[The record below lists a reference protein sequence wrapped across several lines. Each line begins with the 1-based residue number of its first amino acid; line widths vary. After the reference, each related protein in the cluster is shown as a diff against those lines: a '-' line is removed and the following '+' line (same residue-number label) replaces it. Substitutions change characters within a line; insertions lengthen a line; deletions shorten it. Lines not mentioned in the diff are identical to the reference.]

1 MSTETEK
8 ENKNMKNNPEE
19 AKISN
24 DENLDLM
31 DETYKKFNSIIYT
44 NTELNKFKDSILS
57 LLKERDKI
65 YMDKLIEYKKKA
77 EKIKKEFDNTNNI
90 SNSKFSTIIDNQA
103 QMSSRLD
110 QLHNYETFVSKTN
123 DKLISHEVR
132 LNNMREDFTNATQKY
147 DRIYLDNL
155 ELPGFIGRCAKYKN
169 CQIFFLEVIQDL
181 AKLNKYREKNI
192 IDLKMYK
199 EKLETI
205 ISSMNT
211 ILDNNNASQIKY
223 INDTKDQ
230 ILKDCNSM
238 FDILRENMKEIRVDN
253 SKYAIDLITQSMDLT
268 KRWEKIEKIR
278 DDLNEKFNYSVNKY
292 QMLTDDTIKT
302 FNEFKS
308 EYGIIRRK
316 FMELAE
322 FIKDVRFRKNIGDDV
337 KKKEIK
343 VLVKKML
350 RKRKSFDGKQV
361 ELLSD
366 ISNIENIDFKK
377 YYKMKNKSNNNE
389 DNRCNSLK
397 LSENNKSE
405 INNYNYSRKNKKT
418 YSASKEFNS
427 KNDKNDLNQSAEN
440 SQHHRISINNPLTTI
455 NNENNNEDKDKDK
468 DNIGR
473 NINIVPMEMKNE
485 NNNNIEVYNS
495 QSKSSKKDNYYNNSN
510 HNNNRHDVKIK
521 AELISSFK
529 KNTDLQ
535 NLSSKK
541 SIKEDKKIKDKIH
554 KENSNEKNK
563 DKANND
569 KYISETKNNVNI
581 SKSNKIH
588 KEDKNQITN
597 DKYNSNLKEE
607 KYNSS
612 KDMPHAKLF
621 SKNNINEKEK
631 DKDKDKGTKS
641 EKKNEERYR
650 ERHQIKNNEQNSNS
664 EEIYIQ
670 DNSKEE
676 IKNICLKNNVDNK
689 KDSIN
694 DNDNDNNNDKEKKEL
709 LIQNNNH
716 NDKNKSKNDENSQI
730 SLNRMMS
737 FKSNNTEIQPCL
749 VDDSSFISESCNL
762 NSAKNNRINNNLCLS
777 SDKNIS
783 FIIENSNNNNINKF
797 LINDIQ
803 LEHNDKVIKEL
814 ASELEQ
820 STAKKDKLASN
831 QKEIESKFK
840 TACSNIEPINLLG
853 NKEMNLRLD
862 SDSNEKNKI
871 INKNEYQV
879 QSINH
884 KVENSNNND
893 NNNNSNDKALCNE
906 NMVPK
911 VDNNVSNYE
920 NKSNEKTIKDK
931 SENKIINDKYKETK
945 VDNNNNEEKEKKII
959 ENKNNSNSNKYE
971 IQHHNRNY
979 INNNNNNLNEIHQ
992 TKTSEEGEN
1001 NYNTDN
1007 NNNYRNQNE
1016 IYHKNIIGENLNN
1029 NSNHLNSIN
1038 KNMNDANINLNPI
1051 KTNNEICNNDVNK
1064 KIHAVDQKLLNLEL
1078 YTKEKILDI
1087 IAQINLLKQNY
1098 KQPITETLMKE
1109 KSILDSSKLS
1119 NLHIKTQSNSKYK
1132 TLDNSFMSHLS
1143 ITCHQSPFCL
1153 EKNKENIPIN
1163 ETNKNIYYI
1172 NNKNNPTSQIIKRYP
1187 LKDVNTKS
1195 SLANSKILKN
1205 NSINNSINNTFFSNV
1220 KQNNNLTENNN
1231 AFIRSSVKMGT
1242 NKGIIDGNNPKVL
1255 QSINTGDTN
1264 CKVLK
1269 EIENKS
1275 ETENVFKS
1283 NLSKYNEDLYNKS
1296 SNLNTN
1302 NNNINNGVSRNNF
1315 AFNNSSFNGAEI
1327 KLVDL
1332 NKLVNHQLPRNK
1344 FYPANINENDYFV
1357 PLNINKNN

>member
-1 MSTETEK
+1 MSSETEK
-8 ENKNMKNNPEE
+8 ETKNMKNNPEE

-24 DENLDLM
+24 DENINIM

-44 NTELNKFKDSILS
+44 NTELNKFKDNILS

-65 YMDKLIEYKKKA
+65 YMDKLIEYKTKA
-77 EKIKKEFDNTNNI
+77 EKIKKDFDNTNNI
-90 SNSKFSTIIDNQA
+90 SNSKFSTIIDTQA
-103 QMSSRLD
+103 KMSSRLD
-110 QLHNYETFVSKTN
+110 QLHNYESFVSKTN

-211 ILDNNNASQIKY
+211 ILDNNNAAQVKY
-223 INDTKDQ
+223 INEIKEQ

-268 KRWEKIEKIR
+268 KRWEKIEKIK

-350 RKRKSFDGKQV
+350 RKRKSFDGKEV

-366 ISNIENIDFKK
+366 ITNIENIDFKK
-377 YYKMKNKSNNNE
+377 YYKARNKNNNN
-389 DNRCNSLK
+389 DDIRYNSLK

-418 YSASKEFNS
+418 YSASKGLKDFNS
-427 KNDKNDLNQSAEN
+427 NNDLNQSAEN
-440 SQHHRISINNPLTTI
+440 SEPHRIGINNLLTSN
-455 NNENNNEDKDKDK
+455 NNEYNNNNEDNITKN
-468 DNIGR
+468 DNNTSMEIKNSNNS
-473 NINIVPMEMKNE
+473 NISNAI
-485 NNNNIEVYNS
+485 VYNS
-495 QSKSSKKDNYYNNSN
+495 KSNKKDNTINNSKEY
-510 HNNNRHDVKIK
+510 KIK
-521 AELISSFK
+521 AELISSYK
-529 KNTDLQ
+529 KNNDLQ
-535 NLSSKK
+535 SLSSKK
-541 SIKEDKKIKDKIH
+541 SIKEEKKIKEKSI
-554 KENSNEKNK
+554 KENSNEKIK
-563 DKANND
+563 EKANND
-569 KYISETKNNVNI
+569 KISYEAKNNINI
-581 SKSNKIH
+581 SKSNKKN
-588 KEDKNQITN
+588 KEDKNQIIN
-597 DKYNSNLKEE
+597 DKYNLNLKEE
-607 KYNSS
+607 KYYSS
-612 KDMPHAKLF
+612 KDIPHAKL
-621 SKNNINEKEK
+621 SKNNINEKEVK
-631 DKDKDKGTKS
+631 F
-641 EKKNEERYR
+641 EKPNEER
-650 ERHQIKNNEQNSNS
+650 QQLQNKEQNLTS
-664 EEIYIQ
+664 EDIFIQ

-676 IKNICLKNNVDNK
+676 NKNICEKNNFETK
-689 KDSIN
+689 KDKKN
-694 DNDNDNNNDKEKKEL
+694 DIEKNEL
-709 LIQNNNH
+709 LIQNNKND
-716 NDKNKSKNDENSQI
+716 DKNKKNDENNQI
-730 SLNRMMS
+730 SLSRMMS
-737 FKSNNTEIQPCL
+737 IKSNTEIKPSL
-749 VDDSSFISESCNL
+749 IDDSSFISESYNL
-762 NSAKNNRINNNLCLS
+762 NSVKNNKNNNLCIS

-783 FIIENSNNNNINKF
+783 LFIENNNNNNNINRF

-840 TACSNIEPINLLG
+840 TACNNIEPINLLG
-853 NKEMNLRLD
+853 KKEINIRLN
-862 SDSNEKNKI
+862 SDSNEKDKI
-871 INKNEYQV
+871 INNSTYQV
-879 QSINH
+879 QNINH
-884 KVENSNNND
+884 QVENSNNN
-893 NNNNSNDKALCNE
+893 NNKNDKEICNE
-906 NMVPK
+906 NVEQK
-911 VDNNVSNYE
+911 AGNNVSNYE
-920 NKSNEKTIKDK
+920 SKSKCNINKDK
-931 SENKIINDKYKETK
+931 EKNENRINNDKYIETK
-945 VDNNNNEEKEKKII
+945 VDNNYNEDKEKDKV
-959 ENKNNSNSNKYE
+959 ENKNINNINNNIYE
-971 IQHHNRNY
+971 IQHNY
-979 INNNNNNLNEIHQ
+979 TTDFNNNNNANEIHQ
-992 TKTSEEGEN
+992 TRTTEEGEN
-1001 NYNTDN
+1001 NYHTDN

-1016 IYHKNIIGENLNN
+1016 IYHKNIIGDSLNN
-1029 NSNHLNSIN
+1029 NNTSHLNPIN
-1038 KNMNDANINLNPI
+1038 KNANDSNINLNPI
-1051 KTNNEICNNDVNK
+1051 KSNNEIYNNDVNK
-1064 KIHAVDQKLLNLEL
+1064 KFHAVDQKLLNLEL

-1098 KQPITETLMKE
+1098 KQPIADTIMKE

-1132 TLDNSFMSHLS
+1132 TLDNSFMSHPS

-1172 NNKNNPTSQIIKRYP
+1172 NNKNNHTSQIIKRYS

-1205 NSINNSINNTFFSNV
+1205 NSINNSINNTFLSNV

-1231 AFIRSSVKMGT
+1231 AFVRSSIRIGT
-1242 NKGIIDGNNPKVL
+1242 NKGIVDGNNSKLL

-1264 CKVLK
+1264 CNYNCKILK
-1269 EIENKS
+1269 EIENKN
-1275 ETENVFKS
+1275 ENENMFKS
-1283 NLSKYNEDLYNKS
+1283 NASKYNEDLYSKS
-1296 SNLNTN
+1296 SNSNA
-1302 NNNINNGVSRNNF
+1302 NINNGISRNNF
-1315 AFNNSSFNGAEI
+1315 AFNNSSYNGAEI

-1344 FYPANINENDYFV
+1344 FYPENINENDYFV

>member
-1 MSTETEK
+1 MSSEAEK
-8 ENKNMKNNPEE
+8 EMKNMKNNPEV

-24 DENLDLM
+24 DENIDIM

-65 YMDKLIEYKKKA
+65 YMDKLVEYKTKA
-77 EKIKKEFDNTNNI
+77 EKIKKDFDNTNNI
-90 SNSKFSTIIDNQA
+90 TNSKFSTIIDIQA
-103 QMSSRLD
+103 KMSSRLD
-110 QLHNYETFVSKTN
+110 QLHNYESFVSKTN

-223 INDTKDQ
+223 INETKEQ
-230 ILKDCNSM
+230 ILKDCNCM

-350 RKRKSFDGKQV
+350 RKRKSFDGKEV

-377 YYKMKNKSNNNE
+377 YYRLRSKNNNN
-389 DNRCNSLK
+389 DDIRCNSLK

-418 YSASKEFNS
+418 YSASKELKDYNS
-427 KNDKNDLNQSAEN
+427 KNDLNQSAEN
-440 SQHHRISINNPLTTI
+440 SEPHRISINNPLTSI
-455 NNENNNEDKDKDK
+455 NNEKNNNNNED
-468 DNIGR
+468 NITKKV
-473 NINIVPMEMKNE
+473 NSTCMEIKNA
-485 NNNNIEVYNS
+485 NNNKIDNAIIYNS
-495 QSKSSKKDNYYNNSN
+495 KSNKKDNTNNNS
-510 HNNNRHDVKIK
+510 KEYIIK
-521 AELISSFK
+521 AELISSYK
-529 KNTDLQ
+529 KNNDLQ
-535 NLSSKK
+535 SLSSKK
-541 SIKEDKKIKDKIH
+541 SIKEEKKIKEKNK
-554 KENSNEKNK
+554 KENSIEKNK

-569 KYISETKNNVNI
+569 KINYEAKNNINI
-581 SKSNKIH
+581 SKSNKKN
-588 KEDKNQITN
+588 KEDKSQIIN
-597 DKYNSNLKEE
+597 DKYNLNLKEE

-612 KDMPHAKLF
+612 KDIPHTKFA
-621 SKNNINEKEK
+621 KNNINEKEI
-631 DKDKDKGTKS
+631 KS
-641 EKKNEERYR
+641 EKQNEERQ
-650 ERHQIKNNEQNSNS
+650 HLQNKEQNLNS
-664 EEIYIQ
+664 EDIYIR

-676 IKNICLKNNVDNK
+676 DINICEKNNIETK
-689 KDSIN
+689 KDKKN
-694 DNDNDNNNDKEKKEL
+694 DNEKNEL
-709 LIQNNNH
+709 LIQNNKSV
-716 NDKNKSKNDENSQI
+716 DKNKTKNDENYQI
-730 SLNRMMS
+730 SLNRVMII
-737 FKSNNTEIQPCL
+737 KSNTEIKPSL
-749 VDDSSFISESCNL
+749 EDDSSSISENYNL
-762 NSAKNNRINNNLCLS
+762 NSVKSNKNNNLCLS

-783 FIIENSNNNNINKF
+783 FFIENNNNNNNINRF

-840 TACSNIEPINLLG
+840 TACNNIEPINLLG
-853 NKEMNLRLD
+853 KKEINIKLNSYSNKKD
-862 SDSNEKNKI
+862 KV
-871 INKNEYQV
+871 INNNAYQV
-879 QSINH
+879 QSINNQ
-884 KVENSNNND
+884 VENK
-893 NNNNSNDKALCNE
+893 NSNKNDQEKCHE
-906 NMVPK
+906 NIEQK
-911 VDNNVSNYE
+911 VDNNVGNYE
-920 NKSNEKTIKDK
+920 SKSKCNINKDK
-931 SENKIINDKYKETK
+931 DKEKDEIKVYNDKYKETK
-945 VDNNNNEEKEKKII
+945 VDNNYNKEKEKDKEKI
-959 ENKNNSNSNKYE
+959 ENKYINNNKYE
-971 IQHHNRNY
+971 IQHNFTTD
-979 INNNNNNLNEIHQ
+979 ISNNNANEIYQ
-992 TKTSEEGEN
+992 TKSTEEGEN
-1001 NYNTDN
+1001 NYHTDN

-1016 IYHKNIIGENLNN
+1016 IYHKNIIGDNLNN
-1029 NSNHLNSIN
+1029 SNNNHLHIVN
-1038 KNMNDANINLNPI
+1038 KNINDSNINLNPI
-1051 KTNNEICNNDVNK
+1051 KSNNEMYNNDVNK
-1064 KIHAVDQKLLNLEL
+1064 KFHAVDQKLLNLEL

-1098 KQPITETLMKE
+1098 KQPITDTLMKE
-1109 KSILDSSKLS
+1109 KSILDTSKLS

-1132 TLDNSFMSHLS
+1132 TLDNSFMSHPS
-1143 ITCHQSPFCL
+1143 IICHQSPFCL

-1172 NNKNNPTSQIIKRYP
+1172 NNKNNPSSQIIKRYS
-1187 LKDVNTKS
+1187 LKDVNTKP
-1195 SLANSKILKN
+1195 SLTNSKILKN
-1205 NSINNSINNTFFSNV
+1205 NSINNSINNTYLSNV

-1231 AFIRSSVKMGT
+1231 AFVRSSVRIGT
-1242 NKGIIDGNNPKVL
+1242 NKGIIDGNNSKVL
-1255 QSINTGDTN
+1255 QSINTGDSN
-1264 CKVLK
+1264 CKFLR
-1269 EIENKS
+1269 EIENKN
-1275 ETENVFKS
+1275 ETENVLKS
-1283 NLSKYNEDLYNKS
+1283 NASKYNDDLHNKS
-1296 SNLNTN
+1296 SNPNAN
-1302 NNNINNGVSRNNF
+1302 ANNGISRNNF
-1315 AFNNSSFNGAEI
+1315 AFNNSSYNGAEI

>member
-1 MSTETEK
+1 MSFETEK
-8 ENKNMKNNPEE
+8 EIKNMKNNPEE

-24 DENLDLM
+24 DENIDIM
-31 DETYKKFNSIIYT
+31 DETYKKFKSIIYT
-44 NTELNKFKDSILS
+44 NTELNKFKDNILS

-65 YMDKLIEYKKKA
+65 YMDKLIEYKTKA
-77 EKIKKEFDNTNNI
+77 EKIKKDFDNTNNI
-90 SNSKFSTIIDNQA
+90 SNSKFSTIIDTQA
-103 QMSSRLD
+103 KMSSRLD
-110 QLHNYETFVSKTN
+110 QLYNYESFVSKTN

-211 ILDNNNASQIKY
+211 ILDNNNASQVKY
-223 INDTKDQ
+223 INETKEQ

-268 KRWEKIEKIR
+268 KRWEKIEKIK
-278 DDLNEKFNYSVNKY
+278 DDLKEKFNYSVNKY

-350 RKRKSFDGKQV
+350 RKRKSFDGKEV

-377 YYKMKNKSNNNE
+377 YYKVRNKNSNNE
-389 DNRCNSLK
+389 DVRCNSLK

-418 YSASKEFNS
+418 YSASKGLKDFNS
-427 KNDKNDLNQSAEN
+427 KNDLNQSAEN
-440 SQHHRISINNPLTTI
+440 SESHRISINNPLTSI
-455 NNENNNEDKDKDK
+455 NNENNNNEDNITKNINNTSMEIKNSNNSNIANVIVYNSKSNKK
-468 DNIGR
+468 DNI
-473 NINIVPMEMKNE
+473 I
-485 NNNNIEVYNS
+485 
-495 QSKSSKKDNYYNNSN
+495 NNSKEY
-510 HNNNRHDVKIK
+510 KIK
-521 AELISSFK
+521 AELISSYK
-529 KNTDLQ
+529 KNNDLQ
-535 NLSSKK
+535 SLSSKK
-541 SIKEDKKIKDKIH
+541 SIKEEKKIKEKSK
-554 KENSNEKNK
+554 KENSNENNK
-563 DKANND
+563 DKVNND
-569 KYISETKNNVNI
+569 KISYEAKNNINI
-581 SKSNKIH
+581 SKSNKKN
-588 KEDKNQITN
+588 KEDKNHIIN
-597 DKYNSNLKEE
+597 DKYNLNLKEE

-612 KDMPHAKLF
+612 KDIPHVKFA
-621 SKNNINEKEK
+621 KNNINEKEV
-631 DKDKDKGTKS
+631 KS
-641 EKKNEERYR
+641 EKKNEER
-650 ERHQIKNNEQNSNS
+650 QQLQNKDQNLNS
-664 EEIYIQ
+664 EDIYIQ

-676 IKNICLKNNVDNK
+676 NKNICEKNNVETK
-689 KDSIN
+689 KDKRN
-694 DNDNDNNNDKEKKEL
+694 DNEKNEL
-709 LIQNNNH
+709 LIQNNKSD
-716 NDKNKSKNDENSQI
+716 DKNKKNDENYQI
-730 SLNRMMS
+730 SLSRMMS
-737 FKSNNTEIQPCL
+737 IKSNTEIKPSL
-749 VDDSSFISESCNL
+749 VDESSFISESYNL
-762 NSAKNNRINNNLCLS
+762 NSVKNNKNNNLCLS

-783 FIIENSNNNNINKF
+783 LFIENNNNNINRF

-820 STAKKDKLASN
+820 STAKKDKLSSN

-840 TACSNIEPINLLG
+840 NACNNIEPINLLG
-853 NKEMNLRLD
+853 KNEINIRLN
-862 SDSNEKNKI
+862 SDPNEKDKI
-871 INKNEYQV
+871 INNNTYEV
-879 QSINH
+879 QNINH
-884 KVENSNNND
+884 QVENSNNNI
-893 NNNNSNDKALCNE
+893 NKNYNAICHEIIEKKA
-906 NMVPK
+906 
-911 VDNNVSNYE
+911 DNNVSNYE
-920 NKSNEKTIKDK
+920 SKSKCNINKDK
-931 SENKIINDKYKETK
+931 DKVKDENKINNDKYKETK
-945 VDNNNNEEKEKKII
+945 VDNNYNEDKEKEMV
-959 ENKNNSNSNKYE
+959 ENKNITNINNNKYE
-971 IQHHNRNY
+971 IQHNFTTD
-979 INNNNNNLNEIHQ
+979 ISNNNNANEIYQ
-992 TKTSEEGEN
+992 TRTTEEGEN
-1001 NYNTDN
+1001 NYHTDN

-1016 IYHKNIIGENLNN
+1016 IYHKNIIGDSLNN
-1029 NSNHLNSIN
+1029 NNNTNHLSIIN
-1038 KNMNDANINLNPI
+1038 KNTNDSNINLNPI
-1051 KTNNEICNNDVNK
+1051 KSNNEIYNNDVNK
-1064 KIHAVDQKLLNLEL
+1064 KFHAVDQKLLNLEL

-1098 KQPITETLMKE
+1098 KQPITDAIMKE

-1132 TLDNSFMSHLS
+1132 TLDNSFMSHPN

-1153 EKNKENIPIN
+1153 EKNKEIN

-1172 NNKNNPTSQIIKRYP
+1172 NNKNNHTSQIIKRYS

-1205 NSINNSINNTFFSNV
+1205 NSINNSINNTFLSNV

-1231 AFIRSSVKMGT
+1231 TFVRSSIRIGT
-1242 NKGIIDGNNPKVL
+1242 NKGIVDENNSKML

-1264 CKVLK
+1264 CNYNCKILK
-1269 EIENKS
+1269 EIENKN
-1275 ETENVFKS
+1275 ENENVFKS
-1283 NLSKYNEDLYNKS
+1283 NASKYNEDLYNKS
-1296 SNLNTN
+1296 SNSNA
-1302 NNNINNGVSRNNF
+1302 NINNGISRNNF
-1315 AFNNSSFNGAEI
+1315 AFNYSSYNGAEI

-1344 FYPANINENDYFV
+1344 FYPENINENDYFV